1 MARMI
6 PLLDWAR
13 DEFGE
18 QAPSER
24 ILKKYAKDR
33 MMAPPAIKVGRCWM
47 VDREARFVGVLA
59 EPQVPVSA
67 SPRLK
72 RIIADGC

>member
-24 ILKKYAKDR
+24 ILKKYAKGR

>member
-1 MARMI
+1 MSRMI
-6 PLLDWAR
+6 PLIDWAR
-13 DEFGE
+13 EEFGE

-24 ILKKYAKDR
+24 VLKKYAKGK

-47 VDREARFVGVLA
+47 VDRSARFVGVLA
-59 EPQVPVSA
+59 EPKLPVRA
-67 SPRLK
+67 SPKLR